1 MIYLDNAATTALSMT
16 VFQEMFPYLFEKYGN
31 PGTVYRLGREA
42 KEAVDTAR
50 ARVAGF
56 LNCDPE
62 QVIFTAGGSDGN
74 NLVING
80 LADELTRKH
89 RASVLS
95 SLGEH
100 DSVYRTIQNRMWIK
114 DKYFLQINPD
124 GTIRLK
130 DLEAVLSRQ
139 EIGLVSVMY
148 VNNELDGVNDVKAIA
163 ELCHSYGT
171 LFHTDAVQAAGAHP
185 IDVQDI
191 SCDFLTI
198 SSHKIHGPKGVGAVY
213 AKDKSL
219 LTPSVYGGENQE
231 FGLRAGTENVPGIV
245 GLGKACDMI
254 RQSEGSTNRYKPW
267 TFLPTL
273 KRIFL
278 AELNAGL
285 EEAGL
290 SGVMHVNAGFDP
302 FNPTG
307 KTLSLRFDGVD
318 SETMILMLDAADV
331 CVSSG
336 SACHGDRTKPS
347 RVLLASGLTP
357 EQANNTIRVSF
368 SRLNDG
374 SDVRTGAKEIV
385 NCLKILKGARS

>member
-1 MIYLDNAATTALSMT
+1 MIYLDNAATTVLSMM
-16 VFQEMFPYLFEKYGN
+16 VFREMFPYLFEKYGN

-42 KEAVDTAR
+42 REAVDTAR
-50 ARVAGF
+50 SRVAGF
-56 LNCDPE
+56 LNCDPD

-80 LADELTRKH
+80 LTDELSRKS
-89 RASVLS
+89 RLTVVS
-95 SLGEH
+95 SLAEH
-100 DSVYRTIQNRMWIK
+100 DSVYRTIQNRMWFLNPV
-114 DKYFLQINPD
+114 FLQINSD
-124 GTIRLK
+124 GTIRMQ
-130 DLEAVLSRQ
+130 DLEETLSRR
-139 EIGLVSVMY
+139 EIGLVSIMY
-148 VNNELDGVNDVKAIA
+148 VNNELDGVNDVRAIA
-163 ELCHSYGT
+163 ELCHSYGA

-185 IDVQDI
+185 IDVQEI
-191 SCDFLTI
+191 GCDFLTI

-213 AKDKSL
+213 ARDKSL

-245 GLGKACDMI
+245 GFGKACDMI
-254 RQSEGSTNRYKPW
+254 RESEGSVSRFKPW
-267 TFLPTL
+267 TYLPTL
-273 KRIFL
+273 KRIFMD
-278 AELNAGL
+278 ELKACL

-290 SGVMHVNAGFDP
+290 SDILHVNAGFDP
-302 FNPTG
+302 YEPTG

-331 CVSSG
+331 CVSAG

-374 SDVRTGAKEIV
+374 SDARTGAREIV
-385 NCLKILKGARS
+385 NCLKLLKGAGS